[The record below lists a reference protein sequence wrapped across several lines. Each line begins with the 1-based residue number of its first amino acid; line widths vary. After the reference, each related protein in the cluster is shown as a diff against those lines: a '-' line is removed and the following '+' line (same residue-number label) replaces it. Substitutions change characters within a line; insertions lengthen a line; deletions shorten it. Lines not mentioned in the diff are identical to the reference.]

1 MKKILFIILT
11 ALLIIG
17 SLLVGCRDYNNKHLE
32 KIQLLEDELAN
43 CKKEIEQRNIQDSI
57 TNVEENIRQEKEIV
71 EAAKKK
77 AEKEAKKK
85 AEEAKKKAEEA
96 KKKAEEENVIE
107 NEWYTDVNQAINLSV
122 QTKKPLFFFFTGSD
136 WCGWCKRLQK
146 EVFFLPEFKKWA
158 NQNVILVELDFPRR
172 TQIAEATLK
181 QNRELAQMFGVR
193 GYPTIWLVNPEITG
207 EKVNF
212 NKLGSQ
218 GYVAGGP
225 KAWIVGANKILPPF
239 ISSKRV
245 SNFGI
250 PTLNVGNLCILCQSL
265 HCSEKVNM

>member
-17 SLLVGCRDYNNKHLE
+17 TLLVGCRDDNNKHLE

-57 TNVEENIRQEKEIV
+57 TNVEENIRQEKEII
-71 EAAKKK
+71 EA
-77 AEKEAKKK
+77 AKKK

-96 KKKAEEENVIE
+96 KKKVKEENVIE
-107 NEWYTDVNQAINLSV
+107 NEWYTDVNQAINLSL

-158 NQNVILVELDFPRR
+158 NENVVLVELDFPRR
-172 TQIAEATLK
+172 TQIPETTLK

-193 GYPTIWLVNPEITG
+193 GYPTVWFVSANIEG

-212 NKLGSQ
+212 NQLGSQ
-218 GYVAGGP
+218 GYMAGGP
-225 KAWIVGANKILPPF
+225 STWIKGANKI
-239 ISSKRV
+239 INIK
-245 SNFGI
+245 
-250 PTLNVGNLCILCQSL
+250 
-265 HCSEKVNM
+265 